1 MKMPSYLLNVI
12 FADHELRVNGLCSKA
27 GISKRLSG
35 ITKKFAL
42 SGCLLFI
49 SPSVLS
55 LALDID
61 IPPPLEAV
69 IVDKVVSAYG
79 GKALVNANSIKVV
92 DYNKGPWPGEGES
105 PDVPELW
112 RINEEL
118 TIDYAHKRKSLLS
131 YRVPRTTLDL
141 EKWIYDGTSTVMYD
155 ILHEKYSVEDWADFD
170 RLGSSLVR
178 SSDTLQAKRLAGLLN
193 ELEYSGEEYYR
204 GKLQQKLQLKQASGE
219 IYTYFI
225 DKASGLINKIRREHP
240 RAGEMLYVFSN
251 HNTNSE
257 LAFARDMNFFVNGQL
272 RLLSVKRDIQLN
284 PDLTNAFTGF
294 AHFTPWGELFD
305 RSTLQAK
312 KLADGV
318 YQAGKGRTF
327 TVFVEQPDF
336 YIAMGAADGL
346 AENFAAIKQLS
357 QQDKPIKYFVVTHH
371 HNASL
376 RGLDNALA
384 LGATLVMAE
393 PHQGSV
399 LQALNTTTSADN
411 LLLVP
416 PGASLTLGNLTL
428 FDIATAHSQHYLLAY
443 LPAPRMVL
451 AEDHYV
457 TDLQSAKP
465 RIYQDMVRFRQALD
479 ELDID
484 VKTLVDIRGW
494 RQFSIA
500 EFNLW
505 TSEFKTKRCPP
516 GYDIC
521 SNG

>member
-1 MKMPSYLLNVI
+1 MKPFTYLATLL
-12 FADHELRVNGLCSKA
+12 FASNETLV
-27 GISKRLSG
+27 SG
-35 ITKKFAL
+35 IRPKAVAANRLPGFIKEFAL
-42 SGCLLFI
+42 GGCLLLT
-49 SPSVLS
+49 SKSALS
-55 LALDID
+55 LTLDIGLQVT
-61 IPPPLEAV
+61 IEAA

-79 GKALVNANSIKVV
+79 GETLLNAKSIKVV
-92 DYNKGPWPGEGES
+92 DYNKGPWPGEGET

-118 TIDYAHKRKSLLS
+118 TIDYVQKRKSLLS

-141 EKWIYDGTSTVMYD
+141 EKWVHDGTSTLMYD
-155 ILHEKYSVEDWADFD
+155 ILHEKYSVEDWADFE

-204 GKLQQKLQLKQASGE
+204 GKLQQKLLLKLASGE
-219 IYTYFI
+219 TYTYVI
-225 DKASGLINKIRREHP
+225 DKASGLINKILREHP

-251 HNTNSE
+251 HSTDSK

-272 RLLSVKRDIQLN
+272 RLLSVQRDIQLN
-284 PDLTNAFTGF
+284 PDLTDAFTGF
-294 AHFTPWGELFD
+294 AHFTPWGEQFD
-305 RSTLQAK
+305 RSTLQAR

-318 YQAGKGRTF
+318 YQAGKGRALS
-327 TVFVEQPDF
+327 VFVEQPDF

-346 AENFAAIKQLS
+346 AENFAEIKKLS

-371 HNASL
+371 HNANL

-384 LGATLVMAE
+384 LGATLVLAE
-393 PHQGSV
+393 PHQNS
-399 LQALNTTTSADN
+399 ALKALSTAVEDN

-416 PGASLTLGNLTL
+416 PGASLTIGNLNL

-443 LPAPRMVL
+443 VPDAQMVV

-457 TDLQSAKP
+457 TDLVSAKP
-465 RIYQDMVRFRQALD
+465 RIYQDMVRFREALD
-479 ELDID
+479 ELNIE

-494 RQFSIA
+494 RQFSRD

-505 TSEFKTKRCPP
+505 TNEFKTKRCPA

-521 SNG
+521 ANG